1 MGRVSTAAGL
11 LTLYSVTLFVS
22 AILLFSIQPLFAKMV
37 LPLLG
42 GAPAVWN
49 TCLVFFQTLLLGGYA
64 YSHLISSRLP
74 LPAQMLLHLMFILG
88 GCLVLPLALRSA
100 GTPPVNDNPIPW
112 LLATLTLS
120 LGLPFFV
127 VSATAPLL
135 QRWFSL
141 TQHRL
146 AHDPYFLYAASNA
159 GSLVALVTY
168 PAVIEPQ
175 LRLSMQRTLWTG
187 GYVLLLLLI
196 VACALAA
203 SRHRERAPSSS
214 RDPEGSDEKHAPL
227 GLCDRLHWIALA
239 AVPSSLMLGVTT
251 HLTSDISPIPL
262 LWVLPL
268 ALYVTSFVFVFA
280 RRPPLPQWLVVR
292 ALPIVVLPLVVI
304 MLIGTTSPLWLIIG
318 LHLLGFFV
326 IAMVC
331 HGDLARTRPST
342 RHLTEF
348 YLWISVGG
356 ALGGLLTAIAA
367 PLVFRTLLEY
377 RIALVLSCLLV
388 PKLAKVRTSARWV
401 DIALPIG
408 LGGLVVLLGR
418 VTPSRDSVMATLVI
432 VGVPAIACFAFR
444 RYPLRFALGVAM
456 LFLVVPRTLD
466 VEARADVHK
475 DRSFFG
481 VYRVADIQGKRLR
494 ALYHGTTIHGAQ
506 NKDGPDRLE
515 PLLYFHRGGPAGS
528 IFAAIGAAGPASG
541 VAVIGLGTG
550 SLACYAMSRQPVTFY
565 EIDPT
570 VLKIARD
577 DRLFTFLRDCS
588 PSTTVVLGDG
598 RLSIATAA
606 NQSYQLIIVD
616 AFSSD
621 AIPMH
626 LLTREAIALYMTK
639 LTDDGILGLHI
650 SNRYLDLRPVVA
662 ALARDLELVA
672 FGRED
677 GDLGPAEASHGRV
690 GSQWAVVARRQ
701 SALTHLVSDPR
712 WRRLLVRT
720 NVPAWTDDFSNIVTL
735 LRWR

>member
-1 MGRVSTAAGL
+1 MRRVSTAAGL

-88 GCLVLPLALRSA
+88 GCLVLPFALPSA
-100 GTPPVNDNPIPW
+100 GAPPVNDNPIPW

-203 SRHRERAPSSS
+203 SRHRGRAPSSS

-227 GLCDRLHWIALA
+227 GLCDRLHWIVLA

-304 MLIGTTSPLWLIIG
+304 MLMGATSPLWLIIG

-367 PLVFRTLLEY
+367 PLVFPTLLEY
-377 RIALVLSCLLV
+377 RIALVLSCLLA
-388 PKLAKVRTSARWV
+388 PKLAKIRTSARWV
-401 DIALPIG
+401 DIAFPIG

-418 VTPSRDSVMATLVI
+418 VTPSRDSLMATLVI
-432 VGVPAIACFAFR
+432 VGAPAIACFAFR

-466 VEARADVHK
+466 VEAQADVYN

-506 NKDGPDRLE
+506 TKDGPDRLE

-550 SLACYAMSRQPVTFY
+550 SLACYAMSPQPVTFY

-626 LLTREAIALYMTK
+626 LLTREAIALYMAK

-677 GDLGPAEASHGRV
+677 ADLGPAEAAHGRV